1 MFMYINMHINML
13 INMFMCS
20 RISHEDII
28 YKKGSQVNKMEN
40 VVLFDLNEI
49 DNKRNKTLQ
58 KSTNLIQ
65 KAKHSLTAKELTLV
79 DFMVT
84 NVKETDDD
92 FFTIETTIAE
102 LNEICKFGHGGAAH
116 LNTEKALLNLANK
129 GFWIELPDGVKT
141 IGRWLD
147 KPYIKN
153 GRVKLRLDSDL
164 APYLLNLVEG
174 QSTRLFFMDVVN
186 LKSIHA
192 KKLYEYLQSCKPDN
206 EIFLSVNEVKFLF
219 QKEHLEWYRVLPYLR
234 KAKEDINSRTTMKID
249 YQTVKEGRSTIGI
262 KIMHSKK
269 KSDFID

>member
-1 MFMYINMHINML
+1 MYINML
-13 INMFMCS
+13 INMFMYS

-28 YKKGSQVNKMEN
+28 YKKGSQVNEMEN